1 MLEKLMKRIGYVK
14 HSRLISALNQRDQMF
29 LSIKKICKNCPSLW
43 DRVKMKDMVGE
54 EIELK
59 GVLIR
64 SGDYET
70 ILVKYPM
77 LESGEVIADHVWVRG
92 VENVSVKDGG
102 VVRFIGRIYI
112 YNGNKYGVL
121 LREFL

>member
-1 MLEKLMKRIGYVK
+1 MFEKLMKRIGYVK
-14 HSRLISALNQRDQMF
+14 HSRLIYALNQRDQMF
-29 LSIKKICKNCPSLW
+29 RSIKKIGKNCPSLL
-43 DRVKMKDMVGE
+43 DRAKMKEMVGE

-64 SGDYET
+64 LGDYET

-77 LESGEVIADHVWVRG
+77 LDSGEVIADHVWVRG
-92 VENVSVKDGG
+92 VENVGVKNGG
-102 VVRFIGRIYI
+102 IVHFIGRIYM
-112 YNGNKYGVL
+112 YNGNKYCVL

>member
-1 MLEKLMKRIGYVK
+1 MFEKLMKRIGYVK
-14 HSRLISALNQRDQMF
+14 HSRLVAALNQRDQMF
-29 LSIKKICKNCPSLW
+29 RSIKKIGKNCPSLW
-43 DRVKMKDMVGE
+43 DRAKMKELVGQ
-54 EIELK
+54 EIEIR

-64 SGDYET
+64 TGDHGT
-70 ILVKYPM
+70 LLVKYPM

-92 VENVSVKDGG
+92 AEEVSAKDGK
-102 VVRFIGRIYI
+102 VVHFVGRIYM